1 MLFTGQ
7 SGQHSLPLQ
16 KWFRQGFQASIRIG
30 KGGLK
35 FHTGRLTQVRHP
47 LQILQ
52 HHPLI
57 FRLTFAGQTRQTGPS
72 AIDVQIR

>member
-30 KGGLK
+30 KGWLK
-35 FHTGRLTQVRHP
+35 LHTGRLT
-47 LQILQ
+47 
-52 HHPLI
+52 
-57 FRLTFAGQTRQTGPS
+57 
-72 AIDVQIR
+72 